1 MWKLSY
7 KIMRNTDPVIRE
19 YILYNISHKEV
30 TGRSWRNRKAS
41 DFYRYLRGEAK
52 RYNITLMQAFK
63 HEAYLY
69 MRYINLRPHEL

>member
-1 MWKLSY
+1 
-7 KIMRNTDPVIRE
+7 MRTNDEVIKE
-19 YILYNISHKEV
+19 YILYNIGHKEV

>member
-1 MWKLSY
+1 
-7 KIMRNTDPVIRE
+7 MRTNDEVIKE
-19 YILYNISHKEV
+19 YILYNIGHKEV
-30 TGRSWRNRKAS
+30 KGRSWRNRKAS

-52 RYNITLMQAFK
+52 RSNITLMQAYK